1 MAVICWRNG
10 EWRKLLG
17 LRDAAWEIEVRIKV
31 QAVVLRRRSVKSL
44 SSEHRYYSENSPE
57 IPQGRSKKP
66 AATTKMHASPTSAT
80 PRGTPSRRGKS
91 PLVGSHSPT
100 GSASGSM
107 SLPTDVPIKPTA
119 TFTTCLSIPV
129 GSVPIDSGEEPET
142 SAQPNPSKNERAP
155 RTSKTNALAA
165 LQTHAQSAASGD
177 TDIYSQDS
185 DFRYINNGRQ
195 IPVSPI
201 LNMSSVKSS
210 SPRHMLSGGKGR
222 PFGLQDCPA
231 FYPTIEEFK
240 DPMAYVR
247 SISGAAQNYGIC
259 KVIPPIGWKMPFMTD
274 TEVSSIFFNYELFFF
289 LF

>member
-1 MAVICWRNG
+1 
-10 EWRKLLG
+10 LD
-17 LRDAAWEIEVRIKV
+17 LRGAAWEIEARIKV
-31 QAVVLRRRSVKSL
+31 HAVVLRRRSLNPFSP
-44 SSEHRYYSENSPE
+44 EPQYYSRNSPRT
-57 IPQGRSKKP
+57 PSGRSKKL
-66 AATTKMHASPTSAT
+66 AATTNMHASPTSAT

-107 SLPTDVPIKPTA
+107 PLPTDVSIKPTA

-129 GSVPIDSGEEPET
+129 GSIPIESGDEPEI
-142 SAQPNPSKNERAP
+142 SAQHSHSKNERAP

-165 LQTHAQSAASGD
+165 LQTHAQSSSSGD
-177 TDIYSQDS
+177 ADMYSQES
-185 DFRYINNGRQ
+185 DFRYINNDRH

-201 LNMSSVKSS
+201 LDMSSVKST
-210 SPRHMLSGGKGR
+210 SPRHMPSGEKGR

-231 FYPTIEEFK
+231 FYPTVEEFK

-259 KVIPPIGWKMPFMTD
+259 KVIPPTGWKMPFMTD
-274 TEVSSIFFNYELFFF
+274 TEVSFSFQCDFFF
-289 LF
+289 